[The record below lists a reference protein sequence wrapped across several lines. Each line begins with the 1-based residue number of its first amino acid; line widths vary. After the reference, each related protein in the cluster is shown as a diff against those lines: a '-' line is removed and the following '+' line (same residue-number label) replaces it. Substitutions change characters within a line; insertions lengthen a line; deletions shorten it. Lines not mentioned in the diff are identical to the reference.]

1 VAESATSKIPEML
14 DLVRKL
20 LKSGDVLPAEK
31 LCRAIL
37 LLDYRQASA
46 HHLMG
51 CAIMQRGQF
60 HSAADCFET
69 ALGMEPQNAD
79 AHLDRGSALFS
90 MGRVDDAVAE
100 FQESLRL
107 RADNISA
114 LGNLSIALREAGRL
128 DESIAALEKI
138 VELKPD
144 WLQANATLAFTLHRA
159 GRVNQAIPVYRRVL
173 QLKPDEP
180 EAMSNLSAALSEIGQ
195 YEEAC
200 ALSRKSIEISP
211 KFADA
216 WANLGDAER
225 KAGRPRES
233 LTASRRALEL
243 RPGFAVAHNN
253 LGNALRDSGRIDE
266 AVKEFRKA
274 ITIDPTYIAAAS
286 NLVYSLYF
294 HERYAPASILAEHQE
309 WNRRFALPLEPKN
322 PKYPNDRSAERRIK
336 VGYVSA
342 DFRNHVIG
350 ANVLPLLRHRDRE
363 SVHVTCYS
371 NVTLPDGVT
380 ERFRE
385 LSDEWRQ
392 IAGVEDVKVAKMIA
406 DDRID
411 VLVDLSLHTAGNRL
425 TVFARKPA
433 PVQVTFAGYPGTTG
447 VPAIGYRLTDPQLDP
462 PAVGDGFYAE
472 QSIRLPHSFWCYQPT
487 GIEPEVND
495 LPAVKNGR
503 ITFGCL
509 NNVVK
514 AGETCIKL
522 WSSVLRRVPDSSI
535 ELLSHP
541 GDHRNRVV
549 AELGISPSRV
559 RFHDYQPRAEY
570 LRLYHGVDISL
581 DTFPYNGHTTSLDSW
596 FMGVPVVSLS
606 GQTAVSRAGLSHATN
621 LNLVDLV
628 ARTPDDFGPIAAK
641 LAANLSQL
649 SELRQ
654 SLRSRMKASALM
666 DGARFTR
673 NIEQAYRTMWHRW
686 CESESQ

>member
-1 VAESATSKIPEML
+1 ML
-14 DLVRKL
+14 QQVREL
-20 LKSGDVLPAEK
+20 LKSGSVLPAEK
-31 LCRAIL
+31 LCRSVL

-60 HSAADCFET
+60 HSAADCFEI
-69 ALGMEPQNAD
+69 ALEMDPGNAD
-79 AHLDRGSALFS
+79 AHLDLGSALFS
-90 MGRVDDAVAE
+90 MGRVDEAIDA

-107 RADNISA
+107 RPENVAA
-114 LGNLSIALREAGRL
+114 LGNLSIALREAGKL
-128 DESIAALEKI
+128 DESIVALEKI

-159 GRVNQAIPVYRRVL
+159 GRVNQAIPAYRKVL

-180 EAMSNLSAALSEIGQ
+180 EAMNNLAAALSEIGR

-200 ALSRKSIEISP
+200 TLARKAIEISP

-216 WANLGDAER
+216 WANLGDLER
-225 KAGRPRES
+225 KAGRPQES
-233 LTASRRALEL
+233 VSASRRALEL
-243 RPGFAVAHNN
+243 RPGFAIAHNN

-274 ITIDPTYIAAAS
+274 TTIDPTYIAAAS
-286 NLVYSLYF
+286 NLIYSLYF
-294 HERYAPASILAEHQE
+294 HEAYSPSAILAEHQE
-309 WNRRFALPLEPKN
+309 WDRRFALPLEQKSPS
-322 PKYPNDRSAERRIK
+322 YANDSSPDRALR

-350 ANVLPLLRHRDRE
+350 ANMLPLLRHRDRQ
-363 SVHVTCYS
+363 SIHVTCYS
-371 NVTLPDGVT
+371 NVTLPDAVT

-385 LSDEWRQ
+385 LSDDWRQ
-392 IAGVEDVKVAKMIA
+392 VAGVNDAQVARMIA
-406 DDRID
+406 NDKID
-411 VLVDLSLHTAGNRL
+411 ILVDLSLHTAGNRL
-425 TVFARKPA
+425 RVFARRPA

-447 VPAIGYRLTDPQLDP
+447 LTAIGYRLTDPHLDP
-462 PAVGDGFYAE
+462 PGASDAFYAE
-472 QSIRLPHSFWCYQPT
+472 QSIRLPDSFWCYEPT

-495 LPAVKNGR
+495 LPALKNGR

-522 WSSVLRRVPDSSI
+522 WSKVLKSAPDSSI
-535 ELLSHP
+535 ELLCAP
-541 GDHRNRVV
+541 GDHRNAVV
-549 AELGISPSRV
+549 AGLGISPGRV
-559 RFHDYQPRAEY
+559 RFHDYLPRGQY
-570 LRLYHGVDISL
+570 LRLYHGIDISL

-596 FMGVPVVSLS
+596 FMGVPVVSLA

-621 LNLVDLV
+621 LNLVELV
-628 ARTPDDFGPIAAK
+628 AQKPDDFLPIIAK
-641 LAANLSQL
+641 LTANLSQL

-654 SLRSRMKASALM
+654 GLRSRMYASALM
-666 DGARFTR
+666 NGARFAS
-673 NIEQAYRTMWHRW
+673 NVEQAYRTMWRRW
-686 CESESQ
+686 CEVANQ